1 MRHGSRMGLVLLACS
16 AAVWVGSSGVARSQ
30 PVQTVTGPAQ
40 HAANHHELPAS
51 VQLGHEETLRRL
63 AVLVRRKG
71 PVGVAARKAE
81 TVLKQHMARE
91 EEYILP
97 PLTLLPELAEGKVT
111 PDMAWA
117 MAMTDRTKA
126 TREEIFEERART
138 TDALNGIVAAALLA
152 HDNEAIAFAQDVAA
166 DVLVDTEL
174 EEPTVLLI
182 GEFLHSKLDAAH

>member
-1 MRHGSRMGLVLLACS
+1 M
-16 AAVWVGSSGVARSQ
+16 Q
-30 PVQTVTGPAQ
+30 
-40 HAANHHELPAS
+40 
-51 VQLGHEETLRRL
+51 
-63 AVLVRRKG
+63 RKG
-71 PVGVAARKAE
+71 PVGVAASKAQA
-81 TVLKQHMARE
+81 VFKQHIAHE

-126 TREEIFEERART
+126 NREEIFEERARMT
-138 TDALNGIVAAALLA
+138 EALNEIVAAALPV

-166 DVLVDTEL
+166 DGLVDTEL

-182 GEFLHSKLDAAH
+182 GVYLHSKLDAAH

>member
-1 MRHGSRMGLVLLACS
+1 M
-16 AAVWVGSSGVARSQ
+16 
-30 PVQTVTGPAQ
+30 
-40 HAANHHELPAS
+40 
-51 VQLGHEETLRRL
+51 
-63 AVLVRRKG
+63 RRKG

-81 TVLKQHMARE
+81 AVLKQHMARE

-138 TDALNGIVAAALLA
+138 TDALNGIIAAALPV

-182 GEFLHSKLDAAH
+182 GEYLHSKLDAAH

>member
-1 MRHGSRMGLVLLACS
+1 MRQRSRVKLVLLACT
-16 AAVWVGSSGVARSQ
+16 AATWISSSGFAQSQ
-30 PVQTVTGPAQ
+30 PAQTATGPAQ
-40 HAANHHELPAS
+40 TAAGHHELPAS
-51 VQLGHEETLRRL
+51 IQLGHEETLRRL
-63 AVLVRRKG
+63 AILIQRKG
-71 PVGVAARKAE
+71 PVGVAARKAQAIFKE
-81 TVLKQHMARE
+81 HLARE
-91 EEYILP
+91 VEYILP

-126 TREEIFEERART
+126 TREEIFEERARM
-138 TDALNGIVAAALLA
+138 TDALNGIVAAALPV

-182 GEFLHSKLDAAH
+182 GEFLHIKLDAAH